1 MTLEEKIAHAVNGEP
16 LNVNGGKA
24 WKHAEFDFDDIEC
37 SITVDFD
44 FHEVE
49 DWQSFDWGLSM
60 VGIDTEVDG
69 IADIDVWCH
78 DNIADRDVDVDT
90 YKIRELID
98 L

>member
-1 MTLEEKIAHAVNGEP
+1 MELERMIAGAVNRER
-16 LNVNGGKA
+16 LRVEDGKA
-24 WKHAEFDFDDIEC
+24 WKHAEFDFGDIEGN
-37 SITVDFD
+37 ITVDFEC
-44 FHEVE
+44 HEVE
-49 DWQSFDWGLSM
+49 DWQAFDWGLSL

-90 YKIRELID
+90 GKIRELID